1 MRKIVGYMLIE
12 AHLGKIELD
21 VNDCINRGWQPYG
34 EIKLRD
40 SNYLLQA
47 MVKYGDEKEDSPI
60 TQEEVQ
66 AVIDSAIESHLD
78 TFQHCNQKY

>member
-1 MRKIVGYMLIE
+1 MRKIVAYMLIE

-47 MVKYGDEKEDSPI
+47 MVKYEDEK
-60 TQEEVQ
+60 
-66 AVIDSAIESHLD
+66 
-78 TFQHCNQKY
+78 